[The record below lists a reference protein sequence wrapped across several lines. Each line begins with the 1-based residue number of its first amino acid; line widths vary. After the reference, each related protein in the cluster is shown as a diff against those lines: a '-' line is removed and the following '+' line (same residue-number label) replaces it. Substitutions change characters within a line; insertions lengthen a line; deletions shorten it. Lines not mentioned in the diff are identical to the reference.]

1 MSVVCTCMCACMC
14 ACVHV
19 DDLSVFVTITRQ
31 HTKPNMLG
39 SNVIIILFIER
50 AHIQQAVRGAL
61 KHSRVKRNRP

>member
-1 MSVVCTCMCACMC
+1 M
-14 ACVHV
+14 
-19 DDLSVFVTITRQ
+19 TRQ

-39 SNVIIILFIER
+39 SNVIIIIILFIER